1 MANSGADF
9 VDIHGYSIPGDLT
22 MSQLVQN
29 YGFTGY
35 QQQKPVFM
43 GEFGAFKSGDAII
56 SDAAAALQSWQ
67 MATCPYEVKGWLLW
81 TWNTDNSEEGI
92 GLGGP
97 IGSGRKIG
105 ASNLL
110 TEPSRNRAKLHGI
123 HHRLRD
129 PV

>member
-1 MANSGADF
+1 MANSSADF

-29 YGFTGY
+29 YGFTGN

-43 GEFGAFKSGDAII
+43 GEFGAFKSGYAII

-81 TWNTDNSEEGI
+81 TWDTDNSEEGTS
-92 GLGGP
+92 GWAALSGDGSVNSLLAP
-97 IGSGRKIG
+97 IFR
-105 ASNLL
+105 
-110 TEPSRNRAKLHGI
+110 P
-123 HHRLRD
+123 D
-129 PV
+129 PCQ